1 MGYSG
6 IQGSRAFG
14 ATSLLD
20 YTIVR
25 EPIISTTLTL
35 MDEIRSWDRVRGAGV
50 VRGYECF
57 GICGQNVLEAVP

>member
-6 IQGSRAFG
+6 IQGTRAFG

-50 VRGYECF
+50 VRVYEGF
-57 GICGQNVLEAVP
+57 GICG